1 MKKSLGPEEIAR
13 LKARIEDAQRQIR
26 DLRAFLQAKLEPEQP
41 KNS

>member
-13 LKARIEDAQRQIR
+13 LRAGIEDAQRQIR
-26 DLRAFLQAKLEPEQP
+26 ELIAFLQAKLEPREP